1 MSSLDELADDIW
13 RDLPFFRRQLL
24 GRERVKDMVLIAVEQ
39 CPLDLCGHVQPGST
53 ESDVLV
59 AAWSQD
65 VKRSYCL
72 LYTGDEAKFG
82 PLFWILLSPVLHYVI
97 QKILDW
103 YFESRSN
110 RALLRRWKKEL
121 TQ

>member
-1 MSSLDELADDIW
+1 VSSLDELAENIW

-39 CPLDLCGHVQPGST
+39 CPLDLCGHVQHGST
-53 ESDVLV
+53 ESEVLV

-110 RALLRRWKKEL
+110 RALLRKWRKEL
-121 TQ
+121 TA